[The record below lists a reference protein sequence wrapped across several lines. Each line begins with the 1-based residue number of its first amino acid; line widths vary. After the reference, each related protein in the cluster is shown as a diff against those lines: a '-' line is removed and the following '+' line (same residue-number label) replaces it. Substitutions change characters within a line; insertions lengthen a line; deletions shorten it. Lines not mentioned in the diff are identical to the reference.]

1 MIIVSLLINT
11 FIFFLVL
18 NLNYFKKKQQNP
30 DFPNKPFA
38 QLVLFPLALGIVFTL
53 IVDGFRGFMVYQMA
67 LFAAAAILLYWVF
80 YILGKRKHQ

>member
-11 FIFFLVL
+11 AIFFLVL
-18 NLNYFKKKQQNP
+18 NLNYFRNKQKNP
-30 DFPNKPFA
+30 DTPDKPFA

-67 LFAAAAILLYWVF
+67 LFAAAAVLLYWVF
-80 YILGKRKHQ
+80 YILGKRRQQ

>member
-11 FIFFLVL
+11 VIFFLVL
-18 NLNYFKKKQQNP
+18 NVSYFRKKQKDP
-30 DFPNKPFA
+30 DSPDKPFV

-67 LFAAAAILLYWVF
+67 LFAAAAVLLYWVF
-80 YILGKRKHQ
+80 YILGKNKHQ